1 MFGPCLILWDFAFE
15 PRWATSLSAH
25 SVRHDRDLGGGIY
38 VTEFS
43 ARTRVANL
51 DRLRDD
57 TFDVLVVGGGIV
69 GAGAAR
75 VAAWRGLRTAL
86 HARGDFARGTSGKTS
101 RRLHGG
107 RRYLRRDG
115 V

>member
-15 PRWATSLSAH
+15 PRWATSLSTH

-51 DRLRDD
+51 ERLRDE

-69 GAGAAR
+69 GAAGARDAG
-75 VAAWRGLRTAL
+75 VPGLRTAL
-86 HARGDFARGTSGKTS
+86 LKPGDFAMGS
-101 RRLHGG
+101 RRQT
-107 RRYLRRDG
+107 LR
-115 V
+115 

>member
-51 DRLRDD
+51 DRLRDKA
-57 TFDVLVVGGGIV
+57 FDVLVVGGRIV
-69 GAGAAR
+69 GAGVARAA
-75 VAAWRGLRTAL
+75 ACRGLRTP
-86 HARGDFARGTSGKTS
+86 RCERVGFASGS
-101 RRLHGG
+101 S
-107 RRYLRRDG
+107 
-115 V
+115 VQAE

>member
-15 PRWATSLSAH
+15 PRWATSLSTH

-51 DRLRDD
+51 DRLRDEA
-57 TFDVLVVGGGIV
+57 FDLLVVGGGIV
-69 GAGAAR
+69 GAGGARDAAC
-75 VAAWRGLRTAL
+75 RGLRTAL
-86 HARGDFARGTSGKTS
+86 VERRGFASGTSGKASTPI
-101 RRLHGG
+101 HGG
-107 RRYLRRDG
+107 PRYLP
-115 V
+115 VY

>member
-15 PRWATSLSAH
+15 PRWATSLSTH

-51 DRLRDD
+51 DRLRDE

-75 VAAWRGLRTAL
+75 VAASPGYRTSLADRGA
-86 HARGDFARGTSGKTS
+86 FACGTSGKTYLLIHRYPPYI
-101 RRLHGG
+101 RRLP
-107 RRYLRRDG
+107 
-115 V
+115 